1 MCNTYM
7 SLCFGSNLKSWIQ
20 IFLSLFFIILFR
32 HVISSV
38 PKFQPYILAMGKRN
52 VCCRMLHSN
61 GNIVSNTNTITLK
74 PVMNPKMRGKKS
86 SGLQAYEAN
95 TGYKTAL
102 KN

>member
-1 MCNTYM
+1 
-7 SLCFGSNLKSWIQ
+7 
-20 IFLSLFFIILFR
+20 
-32 HVISSV
+32 
-38 PKFQPYILAMGKRN
+38 
-52 VCCRMLHSN
+52 MLHSN